1 MRWTAWTT
9 WTALAAVSACASV
22 PQTHFYR
29 LSPAGAAMARESIA
43 GVLSIEP
50 LEADAAYSDDRI
62 AYRTSPVRLDYYNY
76 HRWAAPPSILVAD
89 YLRTAY
95 ARTGLFER
103 VVSGFHPTPAAT
115 VSGRLLAFDEFDR
128 SETSWVGQLEL
139 ELSLADAVSEKV
151 LWRDRFVE
159 TEPIRDRSP
168 EGLAVALSAAMD
180 RVVRA
185 SAPAIAEAMQSAPRQ
200 QLPAST
206 PEQD

>member
-1 MRWTAWTT
+1 MA
-9 WTALAAVSACASV
+9 ALALLSACASV

-29 LSPAGAAMARESIA
+29 LSPAGPAPAREAAA

-50 LEADAAYSDDRI
+50 IEADAAYADDRI

-76 HRWAAPPSILVAD
+76 HRWAAPPAILLAD

-103 VVSGFHPTPAAT
+103 VVSGFHPSPQAI
-115 VSGRLLAFDEFDR
+115 VSGRLIAFDEVDR
-128 SETSWVGQLEL
+128 SETSWVDQLEL
-139 ELSLADAVSEKV
+139 ELSLADAASARV

-159 TEPIRDRSP
+159 TEPIRERSP
-168 EGLAVALSAAMD
+168 EGLAVALSTAMD

-185 SAPAIAEAMQSAPRQ
+185 SAPAIAAAMQSAARQ
-200 QLPAST
+200 NVPASA
-206 PEQD
+206 PGQE